1 SVGLVPFKATSMTEA
16 VNPIKMWEYMAAG
29 IPIVTTNMPEAKKYR
44 DVVLASENHE
54 EFIDNI
60 YRALFED
67 PPENRAK
74 RMALAQQ
81 NSWKVRAEQIL
92 AIIREK
98 LAQKGITSAN
108 PIPDMSS

>member
-1 SVGLVPFKATSMTEA
+1 M
-16 VNPIKMWEYMAAG
+16 
-29 IPIVTTNMPEAKKYR
+29 R
-44 DVVLASENHE
+44 

-92 AIIREK
+92 AIDQRK
-98 LAQKGITSAN
+98 S
-108 PIPDMSS
+108 